1 MKSTDGSGAS
11 IEKAFVVTVTNIN
24 ESPEAIVLSAS
35 SIEENKASG
44 TVIGALTTTDP
55 DNGDSHTYS
64 FVAGSGDTDNALF
77 EISGGNL
84 VNKSAFNYETKT
96 AYSVRIKT
104 TDADGLNFTQNF
116 TVSVQDVNEAP
127 SAVALSNLSVL
138 ENEDAGT
145 LVGNLSTTDQD
156 AADSHTYAFVS
167 GEGDGDNSAF
177 IINGN
182 QLVTAQTFDREAK
195 GAYTVR
201 VSTTDGGGLSIE
213 NSFTIEISNVAEPNL
228 KVEGDLSFNQT
239 DIGMSSEL
247 TFTITNNGDGDGL
260 EVTNIQVP
268 EGFSVDK
275 STVSLSAGA
284 SEEVKVTFSPTE
296 GKTYNGQISISSN
309 AGTESLNVLGEGA
322 VVTAIDD
329 DLIDQDE
336 VQLYPNPSRDI
347 VTIDL
352 SLAPVVAPDVAIVDI
367 NGNTVWSLS
376 KVKERKI
383 QVTVSQ
389 YPAGTYLVRISS
401 EKGSVIKKL
410 MIIK

>member
-1 MKSTDGSGAS
+1 M
-11 IEKAFVVTVTNIN
+11 
-24 ESPEAIVLSAS
+24 
-35 SIEENKASG
+35 
-44 TVIGALTTTDP
+44 
-55 DNGDSHTYS
+55 
-64 FVAGSGDTDNALF
+64 
-77 EISGGNL
+77 
-84 VNKSAFNYETKT
+84 
-96 AYSVRIKT
+96 
-104 TDADGLNFTQNF
+104 NFIQNF

-182 QLVTAQTFDREAK
+182 QLLTAQTFDREAK

-260 EVTNIQVP
+260 EVTSIQVP

-322 VVTAIDD
+322 VITGIDD

-352 SLAPVVAPDVAIVDI
+352 SLAPVVTPDVAIVDI

-376 KVKERKI
+376 KVKERKV